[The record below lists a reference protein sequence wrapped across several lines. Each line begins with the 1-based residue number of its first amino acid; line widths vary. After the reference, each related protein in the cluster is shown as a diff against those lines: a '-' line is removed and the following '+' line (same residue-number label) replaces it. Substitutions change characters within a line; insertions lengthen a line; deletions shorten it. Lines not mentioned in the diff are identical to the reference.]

1 MEKKKSLYTVE
12 ELAGAHEENFQ
23 CRADLVT
30 AALKKAGKPLYT
42 LEEAKK
48 NSKSLWKNTSKT
60 KKGQVI
66 KWQEFLQTELQK
78 SVRELILM

>member
-23 CRADLVT
+23 CTFVSIKKGGKT
-30 AALKKAGKPLYT
+30 AVYIGRS
-42 LEEAKK
+42 EK

>member
-12 ELAGAHEENFQ
+12 ELAGAHEENIG
-23 CRADLVT
+23 RS
-30 AALKKAGKPLYT
+30 
-42 LEEAKK
+42 EK

>member
-1 MEKKKSLYTVE
+1 VEKKKSLYTVE

-48 NSKSLWKNTSKT
+48 TVKAYGKT
-60 KKGQVI
+60 PVKQRKD
-66 KWQEFLQTELQK
+66 
-78 SVRELILM
+78 R